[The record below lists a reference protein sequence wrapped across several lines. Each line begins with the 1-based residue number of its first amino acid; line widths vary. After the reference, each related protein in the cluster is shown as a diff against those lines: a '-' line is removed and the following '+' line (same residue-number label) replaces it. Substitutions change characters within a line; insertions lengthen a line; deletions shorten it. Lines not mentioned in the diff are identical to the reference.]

1 MFYLH
6 THRFGRIGFFLL
18 IPFITFCKSSNEI
31 QKAKVVF
38 NQIEVNEAKSP
49 KELLLLLRN
58 CPEMSPEQYMVKF
71 KSNRDFDKWLHLY
84 PSQMAKVISRFPLK
98 SSFQYTTRLFTHW
111 ADKSYDASEAYIIN
125 ELNSSPLRDSAIEG
139 MVNGLKSDHL
149 STAVAWAHEIKDE
162 SKRYQ
167 LLESLATH

>member
-6 THRFGRIGFFLL
+6 TLRIGRISFFLL
-18 IPFITFCKSSNEI
+18 IPFIASCISSNKI

-38 NQIEVNEAKSP
+38 NHIEVNEAKSP
-49 KELLLLLRN
+49 KELLLLLENR
-58 CPEMSPEQYMVKF
+58 PEMSPEQYMLKF
-71 KSNRDFDKWLHLY
+71 ESNRDFDKWLHLY
-84 PSQMAKVISRFPLK
+84 PSQMAKAISKFPLK
-98 SSFQYTTRLFTHW
+98 TSFQYTTQLFTHW
-111 ADKSYDASEAYIIN
+111 AEKSYGASAAYIIN

-139 MVNGLKSDHL
+139 MVNGLKSEHL